1 MGLDFVNRHVAKILL
16 AVRDGDSI
24 NKISTR
30 TGSSYSYTYEWI
42 QRLEEAEV
50 LKIDNG
56 IRIVDEGFVASF
68 RAIGKTVLRK
78 DLALD
83 EAYLLPNFSDMEYR
97 FSKTDAVYIWTKGGY
112 QVGRDRND
120 YPIFVDVHREDV
132 AEWQRFFDE
141 FGVETTVGERE
152 QKQGIHFVLHPVDE
166 IEAERMDSASV
177 TPLSETVEWAQQ
189 YRANFQ
195 PALEMLDE
203 IHDLDLGVEYRER
216 NVI

>member
-24 NKISTR
+24 NKVSEK

-50 LKIDNG
+50 LKRDNG
-56 IRIVDEGFVASF
+56 LRIVDEGFVESF
-68 RAIGKTVLRK
+68 KSIGKTVLRK
-78 DLALD
+78 DLELD
-83 EAYLLPNFSDMEYR
+83 EAYLLPNFSGMEYR

-120 YPIFVDVHREDV
+120 YPVFIDVYKEDLE
-132 AEWQRFFDE
+132 EWQRFFDE
-141 FGVETTVGERE
+141 FGVETSVGERE
-152 QKQGIHFVLHPVDE
+152 QKQGIHFVLYPVDE
-166 IEAERMDSASV
+166 LETEWMDSASV

-189 YRANFQ
+189 FEANFQ

-216 NVI
+216 NVM